1 MVVPSRELVNT
12 FNFSIPQPTNNISNN
27 SNIHQDPSS
36 IDIEDHKSRGQSL
49 EPNGSCQ
56 SSQFLGSRDSSMDYA
71 DKIETQNNL
80 SWAEQFEEVE
90 QSILPQAN
98 APHVH
103 NEADPFI
110 QQQY

>member
-1 MVVPSRELVNT
+1 
-12 FNFSIPQPTNNISNN
+12 
-27 SNIHQDPSS
+27 
-36 IDIEDHKSRGQSL
+36 
-49 EPNGSCQ
+49 
-56 SSQFLGSRDSSMDYA
+56 MDYA

-103 NEADPFI
+103 NEADPSI